1 MKNEKIVRS
10 PFFYVGDK
18 YRLMPQLRQ
27 LFPRHISTYVEPF
40 AGGGSSFINTQA
52 ERYIVNDINFY
63 VVELHRTLSSY
74 VGRSEELFQK
84 LYDLISKYGLS
95 CSFKESYVPDD
106 LKKKYVKTY
115 YAHYNKEAYL
125 KLREDFN
132 DSHDLLIL
140 YLLLIYGFNHMIR
153 FNSTGDFNLPVG
165 NVDFNK
171 NVYIAICNYL
181 NFMERS
187 DVIFYN
193 LDFAKF
199 LDQLKLDENSYVYFD
214 QPYLISNSEYN
225 KNWNESEERR
235 LCECLDELN
244 RKGIRFGTTNLV
256 SHKGV
261 KNNIFLEWS
270 EKYFSYDISSNY
282 ISFNDNRIKKDSRE
296 VFVTN
301 YGNTKSKTAV
311 VFDNYKKP
319 RKNTE
324 ISQMCLAF

>member
-1 MKNEKIVRS
+1 MMYEKIVRS

-27 LFPRHISTYVEPF
+27 LFPCNISTYVEPF
-40 AGGGSSFINTQA
+40 AGGGSSFINTAA
-52 ERYIVNDINFY
+52 ERYIVNDVNFY
-63 VVELHRTLSSY
+63 VVELHRMLSSY

-95 CSFKESYVPDD
+95 CSFKKSYVPDN

-125 KLREDFN
+125 KLRADFN
-132 DSHDLLIL
+132 DNHDLLIL

-153 FNSTGDFNLPVG
+153 FNSAGQFNLPVG

-171 NVYIAICNYL
+171 NVYVAICNYL
-181 NFMERS
+181 KFMERS

-199 LDQLKLDENSYVYFD
+199 LEQLKLDENSYVYFD

-244 RKGIRFGTTNLV
+244 SKGIRFGTTNLV

-261 KNNIFLEWS
+261 KNEIFLEWA

-282 ISFNDNRIKKDSRE
+282 ISFNDNTIKTDSRE

-311 VFDNYKKP
+311 VFDYYKKP
-319 RKNTE
+319 RENTE